1 MILGLVGR
9 ARRLLV
15 ARAASRA
22 SASGSL
28 LGLVNGLGIGILKIP
43 FFVFTLGTL
52 SIYQSIALLTTN
64 GATIS
69 LFLYPRFNE
78 VAEDR
83 QRERRA
89 VPDDP
94 ADRRSGCT

>member
-1 MILGLVGR
+1 M
-9 ARRLLV
+9 
-15 ARAASRA
+15 
-22 SASGSL
+22 
-28 LGLVNGLGIGILKIP
+28 LKIP

-78 VAEDR
+78 IANIANGDG
-83 QRERRA
+83 RA
-89 VPDDP
+89 VPD
-94 ADRRSGCT
+94 RSS